1 VHSHQSTFRVAGL
14 ALKGQ
19 GAQPTGGNEGGSA
32 DSERAL
38 YRPYEW
44 CVERRRSEAPEEGE
58 KPNQPEKRG
67 EVKRVHRSGLR
78 GELFDKP
85 VDGLPRPG
93 ITVENGPDFADR
105 VQHRGVI
112 LAAEGPADLG
122 ERGVGELP
130 RQIHGDLTGEGHHFR
145 PILGLQ
151 LGELDAEE
159 FGNLPLN
166 QLDRSSW
173 VRSFPA
179 MN

>member
-1 VHSHQSTFRVAGL
+1 VRSRTSPRSAGRSSGSTDPDYGVSF
-14 ALKGQ
+14 
-19 GAQPTGGNEGGSA
+19 SM
-32 DSERAL
+32 S
-38 YRPYEW
+38 
-44 CVERRRSEAPEEGE
+44 
-58 KPNQPEKRG
+58 
-67 EVKRVHRSGLR
+67 
-78 GELFDKP
+78 
-85 VDGLPRPG
+85 DGLPRPG

-130 RQIHGDLTGEGHHFR
+130 RQIHGDLTGEGHRFR